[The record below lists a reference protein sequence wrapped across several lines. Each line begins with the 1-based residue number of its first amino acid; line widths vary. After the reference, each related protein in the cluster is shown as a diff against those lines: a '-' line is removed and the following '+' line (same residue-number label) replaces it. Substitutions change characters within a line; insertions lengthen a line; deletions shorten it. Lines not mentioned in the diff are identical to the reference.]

1 MVGVR
6 ARLVDL
12 VDGDDD
18 GHFGRLR
25 MMDGL
30 DGLRH
35 DTVIGRDDEDGD
47 IRDLGAARTHGRES
61 LMARRVEE
69 DDLLA
74 LAIDLVSTNMLRDSA
89 GFVRLHMRVADAVEE
104 RRLAVVDMAHDR
116 DDWRTELQALRIV
129 LDFRNL
135 RRIDI
140 RRQLLA
146 GDAELGRDERG
157 RIEVDFLVDRRHD
170 AHHEEL
176 FDDFGSRA
184 AHLRRE
190 VFDCDGLRQLD
201 VLRTCNL
208 DLWCRLLAAIAA
220 VVLAAATLIAAAAAL
235 AVAALAAALAAMVVV
250 PAAVAAAAVAAVA
263 AIATIAAA
271 HRAHRHA
278 HGSTAATTTFVAA
291 AAIAAT
297 ALAAA
302 RRRGRRF
309 LALVGRRRRDD
320 AQAHA
325 RQRRAEDFVLLFL
338 RLLGLLRI
346 LSLFRSYFLLRL
358 GFGRSFLLRRL
369 GLRAHAA
376 VVILAG
382 GRICGRCRAF
392 FLRSGFRFPRNRRI
406 HAAIS
411 DAVVRDLRFRGLACR
426 RLARVARNVFA
437 DGSTLRLADAREVV
451 LRPEMMLLQDAEDL
465 LRVHMEL
472 FCQFKNPVF

>member
-1 MVGVR
+1 
-6 ARLVDL
+6 
-12 VDGDDD
+12 
-18 GHFGRLR
+18 
-25 MMDGL
+25 
-30 DGLRH
+30 
-35 DTVIGRDDEDGD
+35 
-47 IRDLGAARTHGRES
+47 
-61 LMARRVEE
+61 MARRVEE
-69 DDLLA
+69 DNLLA
-74 LAIDLVSTNMLRDSA
+74 LAVDLVSTDVLRDA
-89 GFVRLHMRVADAVEE
+89 ARLVCLHMRVADAVEE

-146 GDAELGRDERG
+146 GNAELGRDECG
-157 RIEVDFLVDRRHD
+157 RIEVDFLIDGRHD

-176 FDDFGSRA
+176 LDDFGSRA

-208 DLWCRLLAAIAA
+208 DLWCGLLAVVAT
-220 VVLAAATLIAAAAAL
+220 VVLAATALIA
-235 AVAALAAALAAMVVV
+235 AVAALAVPAFTAALAPMVVV

-263 AIATIAAA
+263 AIAAIVAA

-278 HGSTAATTTFVAA
+278 HGSTAAATPLSAA

-302 RRRGRRF
+302 RRRRSGF
-309 LALVGRRRRDD
+309 LALVGRCRRDD

-338 RLLGLLRI
+338 RLLG
-346 LSLFRSYFLLRL
+346 FRSFLRL
-358 GFGRSFLLRRL
+358 FWSCLFFRLDLGWSFLLRRL

-382 GRICGRCRAF
+382 SRICGRCCTF

-411 DAVVRDLRFRGLACR
+411 DAVVRDFRLRGLACR
-426 RLARVARNVFA
+426 RLARVACNVFA

-451 LRPEMMLLQDAEDL
+451 LRPEMMLLQDAENL

-472 FCQFKNPVF
+472 FCQFKNSVF